1 MSDSDQLP
9 VSDLDRLPVSD
20 LDRLPVSDL
29 DRLPVF
35 DLDQLP
41 ELSRMMAGL
50 AESALAVAVS
60 VASDLVAAGSAV
72 SAAAAA
78 VSVAAGSA
86 VSAAAAAVT
95 LPAVQSSAVLE
106 LSAAQSLMAWT
117 HYCQVKVMCLPL
129 LPQHFLDAYS
139 SMHNF
144 PLHKLPSEPLKKQAF
159 QFSQLI
165 LELLLPLKAQYQTVQ
180 NHQAPSFLQEALNTE
195 LTYCS

>member
-1 MSDSDQLP
+1 MEPGP
-9 VSDLDRLPVSD
+9 VSHLVMDLSPAAAPKMEPGLVSDPVMDLSLAAALKTGLWPVSA
-20 LDRLPVSDL
+20 LGT
-29 DRLPVF
+29 
-35 DLDQLP
+35 
-41 ELSRMMAGL
+41 GL
-50 AESALAVAVS
+50 ALAS
-60 VASDLVAAGSAV
+60 
-72 SAAAAA
+72 
-78 VSVAAGSA
+78 
-86 VSAAAAAVT
+86 AAAVT

-144 PLHKLPSEPLKKQAF
+144 PLHKLPSEPLKMQAF

>member
-1 MSDSDQLP
+1 MSDPVMDLWLAAALKTGLWP
-9 VSDLDRLPVSD
+9 VSALGTGL
-20 LDRLPVSDL
+20 
-29 DRLPVF
+29 
-35 DLDQLP
+35 
-41 ELSRMMAGL
+41 GL
-50 AESALAVAVS
+50 A
-60 VASDLVAAGSAV
+60 
-72 SAAAAA
+72 
-78 VSVAAGSA
+78 
-86 VSAAAAAVT
+86 SAAAAAVT

-106 LSAAQSLMAWT
+106 LSAVQSLMAWT

-144 PLHKLPSEPLKKQAF
+144 PLHKLPSEPLKMQAF

>member
-1 MSDSDQLP
+1 MSHPVMDLWLAAALKMEPGLVSDPVMDLWLAAALKTGLWP
-9 VSDLDRLPVSD
+9 VSALGTGL
-20 LDRLPVSDL
+20 
-29 DRLPVF
+29 
-35 DLDQLP
+35 
-41 ELSRMMAGL
+41 GL
-50 AESALAVAVS
+50 A
-60 VASDLVAAGSAV
+60 
-72 SAAAAA
+72 
-78 VSVAAGSA
+78 
-86 VSAAAAAVT
+86 SAAAAAVT
-95 LPAVQSSAVLE
+95 LPAVQSSAVLELSAAQSSAVLE

-144 PLHKLPSEPLKKQAF
+144 PLHKLPSEPLKMQAF

>member
-1 MSDSDQLP
+1 
-9 VSDLDRLPVSD
+9 
-20 LDRLPVSDL
+20 
-29 DRLPVF
+29 
-35 DLDQLP
+35 
-41 ELSRMMAGL
+41 MMAGL

-60 VASDLVAAGSAV
+60 VVSDLAAAV

-78 VSVAAGSA
+78 VS
-86 VSAAAAAVT
+86 AAAVT

-117 HYCQVKVMCLPL
+117 HYCQVKVKFPQLPH
-129 LPQHFLDAYS
+129 LPYTSYNSTQS
-139 SMHNF
+139 F

>member
-1 MSDSDQLP
+1 MDLSLAAAPKMELGLVSDPVMDLSLAAAPKMEPGLVSDPVMDLWLAASLKTGLWP
-9 VSDLDRLPVSD
+9 VSALGTGL
-20 LDRLPVSDL
+20 
-29 DRLPVF
+29 
-35 DLDQLP
+35 
-41 ELSRMMAGL
+41 GL
-50 AESALAVAVS
+50 A
-60 VASDLVAAGSAV
+60 
-72 SAAAAA
+72 
-78 VSVAAGSA
+78 
-86 VSAAAAAVT
+86 SAAAAAVT

-106 LSAAQSLMAWT
+106 LSAVQSLMAWT

-144 PLHKLPSEPLKKQAF
+144 PLHKLPSEPLKMQAF

>member
-1 MSDSDQLP
+1 MSHL
-9 VSDLDRLPVSD
+9 VMDLSL
-20 LDRLPVSDL
+20 
-29 DRLPVF
+29 
-35 DLDQLP
+35 
-41 ELSRMMAGL
+41 
-50 AESALAVAVS
+50 
-60 VASDLVAAGSAV
+60 ASDLKMEPGPV
-72 SAAAAA
+72 SHLVMDLSPAAAPKTGLWP
-78 VSVAAGSA
+78 VS
-86 VSAAAAAVT
+86 AAAVT
-95 LPAVQSSAVLE
+95 LPAVQLLAGLE

-144 PLHKLPSEPLKKQAF
+144 PLHKLPSEPLKMQAF